1 MRKYKYLIIL
11 VLVLSL
17 IYVGYLSLSRF
28 VGKNQWTPSMAEPK
42 ATLFS
47 EIKWG
52 FMGIGLHKADE
63 KEEYDFDSGFTN
75 FCIRNNKIYIA
86 DTVKSELTVFENNK
100 LIMSYRYPPDIF
112 IKDLGLTVSNNFSF
126 IFAQGGYLSKLDLKT
141 GEYALRKL
149 ALSSA
154 DSKILVKNWY
164 TIYMLDDVIVLN
176 DSLYMNK
183 CFATQDLSEVPCPF
197 KSRRDA
203 SNKSLFIYL
212 KDGYYAGI
220 KSGSDVWL
228 YNANDKIIGRVMGI
242 DRDKLLYDM
251 RRSYQIDLD
260 GVYYVG
266 HTDSGVKIYFKAW
279 QR

>member
-1 MRKYKYLIIL
+1 MTAP
-11 VLVLSL
+11 
-17 IYVGYLSLSRF
+17 
-28 VGKNQWTPSMAEPK
+28 Q

-86 DTVKSELTVFENNK
+86 DTVKSELNVFENNK

-112 IKDLGLTVSNNFSF
+112 IKDLGLTVSNDYSF
-126 IFAQGGYLSKLDLKT
+126 IFDQGGYLSKLDLKT
-141 GEYALRKL
+141 GGYALRKL
-149 ALSSA
+149 ALSRE
-154 DSKILVKNWY
+154 DSKILVEDRY

-183 CFATQDLSEVPCPF
+183 CFGTKDLSEVPCPF

-203 SNKSLFIYL
+203 SNKTRFVYL

-220 KSGSDVWL
+220 ISGSEVWL
-228 YNANDKIIGRVMGI
+228 YDVNGKIIGHVKGI
-242 DRDKLLYDM
+242 GRDQLLYDM

-260 GVYYVG
+260 GVYYVE
-266 HTDSGVKIYFKAW
+266 HTDYGVKIYFKAW